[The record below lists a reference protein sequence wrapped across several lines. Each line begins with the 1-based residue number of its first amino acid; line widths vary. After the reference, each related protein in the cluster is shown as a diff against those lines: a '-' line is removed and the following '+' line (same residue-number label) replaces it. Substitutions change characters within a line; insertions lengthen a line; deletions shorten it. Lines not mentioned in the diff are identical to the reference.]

1 VEEWQDK
8 LVLFSGVPETW
19 LKPGARFGFRGLP
32 TWYGKV
38 SASVQVSQDGHSG
51 HVEIS
56 GAAPGTI
63 VQVKLPQVQKEAPVD
78 SQGRLQID
86 Y

>member
-1 VEEWQDK
+1 M
-8 LVLFSGVPETW
+8 LFSGIPDTW
-19 LKPGARFGFRGLP
+19 LKPGARVGFGGLP

-38 SASVQVSQDGHSG
+38 SASLQVSQDRRLV

-56 GAAPGTI
+56 GAAPGTL
-63 VQVKLPQVQKEAPVD
+63 VQVNLPQAHKEAPVD

-86 Y
+86 L